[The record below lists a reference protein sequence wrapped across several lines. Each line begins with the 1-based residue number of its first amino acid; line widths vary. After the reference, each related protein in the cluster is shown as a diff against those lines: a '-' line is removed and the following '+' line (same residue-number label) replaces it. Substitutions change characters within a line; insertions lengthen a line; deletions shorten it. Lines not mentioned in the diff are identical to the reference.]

1 MNCLVLIIICTKDLS
16 TQNAQVETDYHY
28 NFNIW
33 NEHIYSK
40 GDNNRF
46 TISTWMLLSELSQQ
60 QHYLCIFWQK
70 NNNIFCSNYLCK
82 MCWIPLIS
90 LIKKSL
96 KESVKVKYSAE
107 QLSTFQKKNWMQ
119 TQYHETTYVMTICL
133 PGEQILACYIDFI
146 LR

>member
-46 TISTWMLLSELSQQ
+46 TISTWMLLSA
-60 QHYLCIFWQK
+60 
-70 NNNIFCSNYLCK
+70 
-82 MCWIPLIS
+82 
-90 LIKKSL
+90 L
-96 KESVKVKYSAE
+96 KESVKVKFSAE
-107 QLSTFQKKNWMQ
+107 QLSTFQNKN
-119 TQYHETTYVMTICL
+119 
-133 PGEQILACYIDFI
+133 
-146 LR
+146 